1 MNTKKYSILMG
12 DIVASRK
19 AQSDILLYKIFNN
32 IIVKTNKKFTD
43 LIISPLTI
51 TLGDEFQG
59 LTKNLKDSFK
69 IANFLRTELL
79 KKK

>member
-1 MNTKKYSILMG
+1 MG